1 MRKRIQLLALLF
13 LVVSGISAQNNNNK
27 VEKQQRLTGRAN
39 ISGKTIDYATD
50 EVMSQV
56 AVQLYSLP
64 DSNFVYGVTT
74 DDGGWFSIKKL
85 NVGKYYL
92 RMSFIGYK
100 TQDLNLEIV
109 KDDREK
115 PLGVV
120 KMQDDAIMLGEAV
133 IQDALPPTQVV
144 DDTLMYNVDAFKVPD
159 GSVLEDLVKRLPGV
173 EIDENGAITVNGQPV
188 TRILVDGQE
197 YFGNDQNMAMKNI
210 PVNIID
216 RIKTYRRKSDFT
228 RITGVED
235 GEEETVLDLRVKK
248 NMHKGWLSNYDAA
261 LGYPVGENDF
271 REWLKALYS
280 GRFTLN
286 RFQANTQFSLNA
298 NTNNSGRGGGVNKST
313 QLGVNFSKNI
323 GEPYPRRRNEFPLV
337 VGGNIRW
344 NGSSSRS
351 LSESESETFTT
362 EYTSSSF
369 RNNRSRS
376 NNESNSVSGDARFEW
391 RPDTSLTIVFRPSFS
406 ISRSNSSSRSASV
419 TFNTDPYMATDMED
433 VLNEYMSLPTEL
445 LDSIGVNS
453 QTSANSNDNNSN
465 QISGNFQISKKFN
478 KERNSNGRNLSV
490 DMSFSKNG
498 GESISRSATVQ
509 EYYQRHDRDTVMNR
523 YNVNPTDNSS
533 MSGRI
538 MWTEP
543 FDSGRTSLSLSYQI
557 QAQNR
562 EQNRQTYVLPVT
574 GDYEYWDE
582 HWYVPSELQQY
593 LNSELSRQATNVTR
607 NHTISMTLRRNTEKV
622 NFQMGLNIL
631 PQYTGMDNFKY
642 MGYEI
647 GDTSRVVVNYTPS
660 MSFRYRW
667 TRQKSL
673 RINLNSRT
681 SQPSME
687 QMMDITDDS
696 NPLNI
701 SKGNPGLLPTLNNTM
716 SLEFQ
721 NYIEETRQTFNANVS
736 IGNTLRSISNKTD
749 YDPETGVSMTQ
760 PMNME
765 GFWTNW
771 NTSGNFS
778 YQKTFK
784 NTKYRMSS
792 TTNMQYRHQE
802 AYMRT
807 GSIGNYNES
816 AGTGGAAVLSTTRT
830 LSGGERASVTYRDDW
845 LEFSLNGNINFNH
858 SENSVRKDG
867 NMDTYNFSYGGRID
881 ATLPWKNV
889 HLASDINMSSRR
901 GYSGGYNRDDLIW
914 NASASMSFFKGNS
927 GTLRVE
933 YFDILNDE
941 SNVNRSVSATGR
953 TDSRNY
959 NINSYFMVHFIYRLN
974 VFGNRQARQEMRQ
987 NQGDNRGERQAPP
1000 QMQRGGNYGG
1010 GRPGGNFGGGRPG
1023 GGGGFGGGMPGGGG
1037 RM

>member
-1 MRKRIQLLALLF
+1 MNRRFQLLTIFVLL
-13 LVVSGISAQNNNNK
+13 VSLLSAQNNK

-39 ISGKTIDYATD
+39 ISGKTVDYTTD

-56 AVQLYSLP
+56 AVQLFALP
-64 DSNFVYGVTT
+64 DSSFVYGVTT
-74 DDGGWFSIKKL
+74 DDGGWFNIKKL

-92 RMSFIGYK
+92 RMSFLGYQ
-100 TQDLNLEIV
+100 TQDVNLEIV

-115 PLGVV
+115 PIGVI
-120 KMQDDAIMLGEAV
+120 KMQDDAIMLSEAV
-133 IQDALPPTQVV
+133 IQEALPPTQMVE
-144 DDTLMYNVDAFKVPD
+144 DTLMYNVDAFKVPD

-173 EIDENGAITVNGQPV
+173 EIDENGAIKVNGQTV

-271 REWLKALYS
+271 SEWLKALYS
-280 GRFTLN
+280 GRVTLN
-286 RFQANTQFSLNA
+286 RFQANTQFSMNA
-298 NTNNSGRGGGVNKST
+298 NTNNSGRGGGVRKNT

-376 NNESNSVSGDARFEW
+376 NNENNSVSGDGRIEW

-406 ISRSNSSSRSASV
+406 VSRSNSSSRSGSV
-419 TFNTDPYMATDMED
+419 TFNTDPYQATDMRD
-433 VLNEYMSLPTEL
+433 ILNEYMNLPAEI

-453 QTSANSNDNNSN
+453 QNSANSNDNNSN
-465 QISGNFQISKKFN
+465 QISGNFQISKRFN

-498 GESISRSATVQ
+498 GESISRSATKQ
-509 EYYQRHDRDTVMNR
+509 EYYQRHDRDTIMNR
-523 YNVNPTDNSS
+523 YNVNPTDNSN

-557 QAQNR
+557 QASKR
-562 EQNRQTYVLPVT
+562 ETNRQTYVLPVT
-574 GDYEYWDE
+574 GDYEFWDQ

-593 LNSELSRQATNVTR
+593 LNGELSRQATNVTR
-607 NHTISMTLRRNTEKV
+607 NHTISMTLRRNTEKI

-660 MSFRYRW
+660 ISFRYRW

-673 RINLNSRT
+673 RINMNSRT

-701 SKGNPGLLPTLNNTM
+701 SKGNPGLLPTLNNSL
-716 SLEFQ
+716 SLEFS
-721 NYIEETRQTFNANVS
+721 NYIEESRQTINLNMS
-736 IGNTLRSISNKTD
+736 LSNTLRSISNKTD
-749 YDPETGVSMTQ
+749 YDPETGVSLTQ
-760 PMNME
+760 PMNMD

-784 NTKYRMSS
+784 NTKYRMSAS
-792 TTNMQYRHQE
+792 TNASFRHQE

-816 AGTGGAAVLSTTRT
+816 AGTGGAAVLSTTET
-830 LSGGERASVTYRDDW
+830 VSAGQRASFTYRDNEW
-845 LEFSLNGNINFNH
+845 VELTVNGNINFNH
-858 SENSVRKDG
+858 NENSVRKDG
-867 NMDTYNFSYGGRID
+867 NMDTYNFSYGGRVNV
-881 ATLPWKNV
+881 TLPWKNA
-889 HLASDINMSSRR
+889 HIASDINMSSRR
-901 GYSGGYNRDDLIW
+901 GYSGAYNRDDLIW
-914 NASASMSFFKGNS
+914 NASASMSFFRGNS
-927 GTLRVE
+927 GTLRIE

-953 TDSRNY
+953 SDTRNY
-959 NINSYFMVHFIYRLN
+959 NINSYIMVHFIYRLN
-974 VFGNRQARQEMRQ
+974 VFGNRQARQDLQ
-987 NQGDNRGERQAPP
+987 I
-1000 QMQRGGNYGG
+1000 
-1010 GRPGGNFGGGRPG
+1010 GRAHV
-1023 GGGGFGGGMPGGGG
+1023 
-1037 RM
+1037 

>member
-1 MRKRIQLLALLF
+1 MRKKIQLLTILL
-13 LVVSGISAQNNNNK
+13 LLVSGISAQNNNNK
-27 VEKQQRLTGRAN
+27 VEKQQRLTGKAN
-39 ISGKTIDYATD
+39 VSGKVVDVKTD
-50 EVMSQV
+50 EVMQQV
-56 AVQLYSLP
+56 AVQLFSLP
-64 DSNFVYGVTT
+64 DTVFVHGVTT

-85 NVGKYYL
+85 NEGKYFLRLSYL
-92 RMSFIGYK
+92 GYA
-100 TQDLNLEIV
+100 TQEVNMEVV

-115 PLGVV
+115 PLGVF
-120 KMQDDAIMLGEAV
+120 KMSDDAIMLSEAV
-133 IQDALPPTQVV
+133 IQEALPPTQVV

-173 EIDENGAITVNGQPV
+173 EIDENGTITVNGQAV

-298 NTNNSGRGGGVNKST
+298 NTNNSGRGGGVNQST

-406 ISRSNSSSRSASV
+406 ISRSNSSSSSESA
-419 TFNTDPYMATDMED
+419 TFNTDPYKATDMRD
-433 VLNEYMSLPTEL
+433 VLNEFMSLDPAL

-478 KERNSNGRNLSV
+478 KERNSNGRNLSI

-582 HWYVPSELQQY
+582 HWYVPSDLQQY

-760 PMNME
+760 PMNMD

>member
-50 EVMSQV
+50 EVMAQV

-173 EIDENGAITVNGQPV
+173 EIDENGTITVNGQAV

-261 LGYPVGENDF
+261 VGYPVGENDF
-271 REWLKALYS
+271 SEWLKALYS
-280 GRFTLN
+280 GRVTLN
-286 RFQANTQFSLNA
+286 RFQANTQFSMNA
-298 NTNNSGRGGGVNKST
+298 NTNNSGRGGGVNKNT

-362 EYTSSSF
+362 EYTASSF
-369 RNNRSRS
+369 RNNDSRS
-376 NNESNSVSGDARFEW
+376 GNGSNSVSGDGRLEW

-406 ISRSNSSSRSASV
+406 ISRSNSSSNSRSV
-419 TFNTDPYMATDMED
+419 TFNTDPYLATNMRDILD
-433 VLNEYMSLPTEL
+433 EYMYLPTEL

-453 QTSANSNDNNSN
+453 QTSASSNDNNSN
-465 QISGNFQISKKFN
+465 QLSGNFQISKRFN
-478 KERNSNGRNLSV
+478 KERNSNGRNLSI

-498 GESISRSATVQ
+498 GESISRSATKQ
-509 EYYQRHDRDTVMNR
+509 KYYQRHDRDTVMNR
-523 YNVNPTDNSS
+523 YNLNPTDNRN
-533 MSGRI
+533 MSGRV

-543 FDSGRTSLSLSYQI
+543 FDSGRTSISLSYQI
-557 QAQNR
+557 QASKR
-562 EQNRQTYVLPVT
+562 EQNRQTYVLPVA
-574 GDYEYWDE
+574 GDYEFWDE
-582 HWYVPSELQQY
+582 HWYVPSDLQQY
-593 LNSELSRQATNVTR
+593 LNGELSRQATNVTR
-607 NHTISMTLRRNTEKV
+607 NHTISLNLRRNTEKV
-622 NFQMGLNIL
+622 NFQMGLNVL

-660 MSFRYRW
+660 ISFRYRW
-667 TRQKSL
+667 TRQKSF
-673 RINLNSRT
+673 RINMNSRT

-701 SKGNPGLLPTLNNTM
+701 SKGNPGLLPTLNNSL

-721 NYIEETRQTFNANVS
+721 NYIEETRQTINANVS
-736 IGNTLRSISNKTD
+736 LGNTLRNISNKTD
-749 YDPETGVSMTQ
+749 YDPETGVSLTQ

-771 NTSGNFS
+771 NTSGNVS

-784 NTKYRMSS
+784 NTKYRMSTS
-792 TTNMQYRHQE
+792 TNASFRHQE

-807 GSIGNYNES
+807 GSIGNYNEN
-816 AGTGGAAVLSTTRT
+816 AGTGGAAVLSTTET
-830 LSGGERASVTYRDDW
+830 VSGGQRASMTYRDDW
-845 LEFSLNGNINFNH
+845 LEFTLNGNINFNH

-867 NMDTYNFSYGGRID
+867 NMDTYNFSYGGRVN

-959 NINSYFMVHFIYRLN
+959 NINSYVMVHFIYRLN
-974 VFGNRQARQEMRQ
+974 VFGNRQARQELRES
-987 NQGDNRGERQAPP
+987 GNRGQQPQQRP
-1000 QMQRGGNYGG
+1000 QMQGGMPRGGMQ
-1010 GRPGGNFGGGRPG
+1010 G
-1023 GGGGFGGGMPGGGG
+1023 GGGMPRGGGMPGGGG
-1037 RM
+1037 MPRGGRG